1 MFDDK
6 KYYDHM
12 SEQDFNV
19 IYYEDLYSD
28 YSTGIKC
35 IEKTGNVFTLLCDE
49 LRIQDIIKPSLSVE
63 GDAKITGDLL
73 VANKSNGTHFVSID
87 PDNHFMGIGTDER
100 FINYQDR
107 IYTTTSNIYAGRH
120 NVNISHD
127 KYPVTVVERIRELP
141 KDELDKNAF
150 NNMSTFGSYSTLTVK
165 RRSKLYEF
173 PELVSNAKEFSHI
186 WKTFHPNDNVS
197 RQKYGPDISF
207 EVCDKTDRTVE
218 LGQIGMS
225 IDRIG
230 DIGSL
235 HGCFFVNV
243 FDPVDPDNPN
253 DFNVDKRSIIHV
265 DNDSQL
271 FVQKINLNG
280 GVLSADA
287 TGTNLF
293 WNGKKVVTE

>member
-1 MFDDK
+1 MFDNK

-12 SEQDFNV
+12 SVKDFNV
-19 IYYEDLYSD
+19 IYYEDLYYD
-28 YSTGIKC
+28 FATGIQC

-49 LRIQDIIKPSLSVE
+49 RRIQDIIKPSLSVE

-73 VANKSNGTHFVSID
+73 VTNKSNGTNFVSID

-100 FINYQDR
+100 FINYPDR
-107 IYTTTSNIYAGRH
+107 VYATTSNIYAGRH
-120 NVNISHD
+120 NINISRD
-127 KYPVTVVERIRELP
+127 KYPVTVVERIREIP
-141 KDELDKNAF
+141 ENELDRNAF
-150 NNMSTFGSYSTLTVK
+150 NKMSTFGSYSTLTVK

-173 PELVSNAKEFSHI
+173 DELVSNAIDLSDIFKAV
-186 WKTFHPNDNVS
+186 HPNDKVS
-197 RQKYGPDISF
+197 HQKYGPDISF

-218 LGQIGMS
+218 LGQIGMN

-230 DIGSL
+230 DDADGSL
-235 HGCFFVNV
+235 RGCFFVNV
-243 FDPVDPDNPN
+243 FDPSSSSIPGSVMN
-253 DFNVDKRSIIHV
+253 KRSIIHV

-280 GVLSADA
+280 GVLSAD
-287 TGTNLF
+287 GSGNLL

>member
-1 MFDDK
+1 
-6 KYYDHM
+6 M

-19 IYYEDLYSD
+19 IYYESLEYDFV
-28 YSTGIKC
+28 TGIKC
-35 IEKTGNVFTLLCDE
+35 IEKTGNVFTLLCGE

-73 VANKSNGTHFVSID
+73 VTNKSNGTNFVSID

-107 IYTTTSNIYAGRH
+107 IYTTTSNIYTGRH

-127 KYPVTVVERIRELP
+127 KYPVTVVERIREIP
-141 KDELDKNAF
+141 ENELDRNAF
-150 NNMSTFGSYSTLTVK
+150 NKMSTFGSYSTLTVK

-173 PELVSNAKEFSHI
+173 DELVSNAKDFSDI
-186 WKTFHPNDNVS
+186 WKTLHPTDKLS

-218 LGQIGMS
+218 LGQIGMN

-271 FVQKINLNG
+271 FVKTINLNG
-280 GVLSADA
+280 GTLENKNGD
-287 TGTNLF
+287 LH
-293 WNGKKVVTE
+293 WNGKKLATVD